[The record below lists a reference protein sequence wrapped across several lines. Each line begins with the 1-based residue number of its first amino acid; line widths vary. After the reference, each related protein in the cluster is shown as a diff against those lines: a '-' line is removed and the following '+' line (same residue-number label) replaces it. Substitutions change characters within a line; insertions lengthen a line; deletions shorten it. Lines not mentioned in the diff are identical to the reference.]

1 MAFGHA
7 DFGSNKLVEPIT
19 GLSGHHRPDG
29 VLILSGAGVKQ
40 DAGLEG
46 ASIMDL
52 TPTILH
58 ALGVDVPQDLDGR
71 VLSEAFAASSPLA
84 RPVTHSQTN
93 VYKDGDS
100 KPDLSDEEMEE
111 VQEKLRGWGYAG

>member
-1 MAFGHA
+1 
-7 DFGSNKLVEPIT
+7 
-19 GLSGHHRPDG
+19 
-29 VLILSGAGVKQ
+29 
-40 DAGLEG
+40 
-46 ASIMDL
+46 
-52 TPTILH
+52 
-58 ALGVDVPQDLDGR
+58 VPQDLDGR